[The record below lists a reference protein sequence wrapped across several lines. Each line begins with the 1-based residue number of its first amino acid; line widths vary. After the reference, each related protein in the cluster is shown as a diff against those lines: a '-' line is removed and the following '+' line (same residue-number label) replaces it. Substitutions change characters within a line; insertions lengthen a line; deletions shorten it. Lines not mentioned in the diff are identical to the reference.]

1 MLNTTELQNIC
12 LDIVFPCFPMFF
24 LTICLGFPAACYFES
39 SELDAAL
46 TFSSISVHSFLLRLC
61 NWCARITWITWLCL
75 LAALKEINRCC
86 KADQGSK
93 AMATNFCISDEIL
106 IQTGSLWGFPEA
118 PRSNHVIICNCAS
131 YIIICVLHI
140 SSWSSC
146 FWKLRPVSVQRWVAL
161 PIHL

>member
-1 MLNTTELQNIC
+1 
-12 LDIVFPCFPMFF
+12 MFF

-131 YIIICVLHI
+131 YITSFVLYIFLHGLHASENWGLCQCSAEWPCLSI
-140 SSWSSC
+140 
-146 FWKLRPVSVQRWVAL
+146 FKQIVFAVDFTQ
-161 PIHL
+161 